1 MSSEEIYKVSEQR
14 SRNMSAIKSKNTK
27 PEIKVRKVLH
37 SMGYRFRLH
46 RKDLPGSPDIV
57 LPKYKTVIFVHGCF
71 WHRHENC
78 KYATTPKTRKE
89 FWEKRASLGLVLSQP
104 FQEFLEFENELQ
116 GPTFTQRS
124 TNAFQ
129 SRNLALSF
137 SYRFG
142 KLDFNNQRNRPGR
155 SRINNND
162 TKGGQ
167 SNSEFN

>member
-1 MSSEEIYKVSEQR
+1 MSREVLLKVSEQR

-27 PEIKVRKVLH
+27 PEIAVRKLLH

-89 FWEKRASLGLVLSQP
+89 FWEKKFRENINRDNLNQANLSLKGWKIIIIWECQLK
-104 FQEFLEFENELQ
+104 
-116 GPTFTQRS
+116 GDIK
-124 TNAFQ
+124 
-129 SRNLALSF
+129 
-137 SYRFG
+137 
-142 KLDFNNQRNRPGR
+142 KLIRESLPN
-155 SRINNND
+155 
-162 TKGGQ
+162 
-167 SNSEFN
+167 